1 MAENDDLL
9 AGAVPDLQKQQ
20 DNTGIEEHEHRLN
33 LQRSLFN
40 SALLFAFLLYMAGIG
55 MGVYLLIL
63 LGSNPN
69 IHWHAAI
76 LVAAF
81 IAPPTIIILALVRG
95 LFQEKKDKNNEAD
108 STGVLTADMTK
119 EIMKKG
125 VDMVLKAVDTN
136 TKTPHNTP

>member
-1 MAENDDLL
+1 MAEHDDLL
-9 AGAVPDLQKQQ
+9 DGAVPNLQKQE
-20 DNTGIEEHEHRLN
+20 DSTGIEEHKHRLN

-40 SALLFAFLLYMAGIG
+40 TALMFVFLLYLAAILGG
-55 MGVYLLIL
+55 GYLLFL

-81 IAPPTIIILALVRG
+81 VAPPTIIVLALVRG
-95 LFQEKKDKNNEAD
+95 LFTEKKDKNKEAD

-125 VDMVLKAVDTN
+125 VDMVLKTADIH
-136 TKTPHNTP
+136 TKTP